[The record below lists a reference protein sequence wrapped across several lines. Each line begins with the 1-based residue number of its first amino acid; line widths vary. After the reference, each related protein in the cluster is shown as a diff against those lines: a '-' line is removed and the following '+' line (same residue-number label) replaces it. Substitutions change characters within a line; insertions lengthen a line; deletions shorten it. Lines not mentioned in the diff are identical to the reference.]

1 MEKKTIHSYKDL
13 IVWQKSS
20 DLVFL
25 IYKLTSFFQKEETYG
40 LVSQMKRSSIS
51 IPSNIA
57 EGRGRGT
64 KKDYLQ
70 FLRISKGSCAELET
84 QIFLAEKLYPNVKLD
99 YNSIKHLINE
109 IQLMLSAMIIK
120 MNPKAHEA
128 SEASEA

>member
-13 IVWQKSS
+13 IVWQKSL

-25 IYKLTSFFQKEETYG
+25 IYKLTSFLPKEEIYSLT
-40 LVSQMKRSSIS
+40 SQMRRSAIS

-57 EGRGRGT
+57 EGRDRGT

-84 QIFLAEKLYPNVKLD
+84 QILLAEKLYPNSKLD
-99 YNSIKHLINE
+99 YNSIKRLITE
-109 IQLMLSAMIIK
+109 IKLMLSAMIIK
-120 MNPKAHEA
+120 MNPKANEAQEA
-128 SEASEA
+128 SEA